1 MFSFIVSFLSD
12 IVWCMTMV
20 SVKAHP
26 CFHCKFH
33 GRLSYI
39 SARIYPEVFE
49 LRRGPLRARMQW
61 VMFYLKGAG
70 IKLKAD
76 SAG

>member
-1 MFSFIVSFLSD
+1 MVHDYGLCKSTPMFLLQNPR
-12 IVWCMTMV
+12 
-20 SVKAHP
+20 KAKLHKCP
-26 CFHCKFH
+26 
-33 GRLSYI
+33 
-39 SARIYPEVFE
+39 YPDVFE
-49 LRRGPLRARMQW
+49 LRRGPLHAYACMQW